1 MMVSSICQ
9 SLQTLDIIGWIW
21 KTIEDN
27 HLTLMTPGF
36 VLKALPFVVDGE
48 ADTINSIDLAQVS
61 ELLGEKIVGW

>member
-1 MMVSSICQ
+1 
-9 SLQTLDIIGWIW
+9 
-21 KTIEDN
+21 
-27 HLTLMTPGF
+27 MTPGF